1 MSGLVWFGWFGLVG
15 YEATKSI
22 YWITQFWNIFAC
34 HKNHRYFRQE
44 TVHLAQSKLVVQRG
58 IN

>member
-1 MSGLVWFGWFGLVG
+1 MSGLVWFGLVG

-22 YWITQFWNIFAC
+22 YWITEFWNIFAC

-44 TVHLAQSKLVVQRG
+44 TVHLAQPKLEVQRG